1 MKQQHLEK
9 QVAELAEENAKLRAE
24 IDDLT
29 DRRSAPTII
38 DVLGPEAFER
48 LVELRPSLRES
59 GTPIRQ
65 TDTAAEVLWSA
76 IRCIGRVTGELRKAQ
91 SDMQAFKNEV
101 DADQWDLKHYRRAL
115 AKVAVHYI
123 AGEYP
128 L

>member
-1 MKQQHLEK
+1 MRQQQLEQQLK
-9 QVAELAEENAKLRAE
+9 DLQAENDKLRAE
-24 IDDLT
+24 LREKPT
-29 DRRSAPTII
+29 GAPTVYEI
-38 DVLGPEAFER
+38 LGPEAFER
-48 LVELRPSLRES
+48 LVQLHPSFRES
-59 GTPIRQ
+59 GTPISQ

-91 SDMQAFKNEV
+91 REMQAFKNEV
-101 DADQWDLKHYRRAL
+101 DTDQWDLQHYRRAL

>member
-1 MKQQHLEK
+1 MKQQQLEQTVK
-9 QVAELAEENAKLRAE
+9 DLLLENDALRAE
-24 IDDLT
+24 LRKKAT
-29 DRRSAPTII
+29 AAPTVYE
-38 DVLGPEAFER
+38 VLGPEAFER

-123 AGEYP
+123 DGEYP